1 MSENIAVSERMLVEL
16 LPYSLT
22 SAPCVSI
29 ISENKVW
36 VAAAMLVHHL
46 ESFTDSL
53 VVTDKNH
60 KPIGQIGGKDVIEG
74 LLKNP
79 TSDFFD
85 NTRVADIMDLNLV
98 NVSETTRLKE
108 LLERW
113 MKTHRAFS
121 MLPNHWKGY
130 SAVSARKLL
139 EVAMGCKTNT
149 RISNL
154 PKKNIVTFQY
164 DDSIK
169 NILESML
176 ENKTRKLVFK
186 NTHSFVSDRIII
198 QQIAQ
203 DFDYLRKTNNFLDK
217 KFDDPFKLAD
227 AKVVSED
234 LTLPEL
240 ARLMYGMFHP
250 YVFYKDQVV
259 SPWDI
264 CMELLS
270 DNLTEYKYF
279 AFAE

>member
-1 MSENIAVSERMLVEL
+1 
-16 LPYSLT
+16 
-22 SAPCVSI
+22 
-29 ISENKVW
+29 
-36 VAAAMLVHHL
+36 MLVHHL

-60 KPIGQIGGKDVIEG
+60 KPIGQIGGKEIIEG
-74 LLKNP
+74 ILKNP
-79 TSDFFD
+79 SSDFFD
-85 NTRVADIMDLNLV
+85 KTRVADIMNLNLV
-98 NVSETTRLKE
+98 NVSETTKLKE

-139 EVAMGCKTNT
+139 EVAMGCKTDT

-154 PKKNIVTFQY
+154 PKKNIVTFKY

-169 NILESML
+169 EILESML
-176 ENKTRKLVFK
+176 ENKTRKIVFK
-186 NTHSFVSDRIII
+186 NSDRIII

-203 DFDYLRKTNNFLDK
+203 DFDYLRNMDNFLDK
-217 KFDDPFKLAD
+217 KYEEPFKLAD
-227 AKVVSED
+227 AKVVTED
-234 LTLPEL
+234 LTIPEL

-264 CMELLS
+264 CVELLS
-270 DNLTEYKYF
+270 DDLTEYKF
-279 AFAE
+279 FGFPE